1 MTMDSDRL
9 MNRGLQDIK
18 PYVGGKHKEE
28 AQEKYRVS
36 DPVKLSSNENP
47 LGVSPRALSRAR
59 EILHGANVY
68 PEGSNRDL
76 RELIARKYGIGPE
89 SVIFGNGADEIIYY
103 LAMSLINDGDEVII
117 PRLTFPIYE
126 IACRVMRARIVYS
139 EMDGF
144 RIDLSDMLRRVTE
157 KTKLIILC
165 NPNNP
170 TGHALDAETVY
181 PFLEAVPG
189 EVLVVLDEAYA
200 DFADPRTFPDSVSRL
215 RQGSENLMVIKT
227 LSKAYGLAGF
237 RVGYG
242 FGDPGIVDLMNRIK
256 LPFNVGIVSQ
266 YAALGALDDEKF
278 LSTTIENTRRGR
290 EEIQRAMKGLGLSPV
305 ESSTNF
311 VLIDTGL
318 DADQVTEELMKR
330 GVIVRSAKNYGTPTS
345 IRVTVGTRE
354 QNLRFI
360 EAMKE
365 IFPASP
371 SA

>member
-1 MTMDSDRL
+1 MDSDRL
-9 MNRGLQDIK
+9 MNRGLKSIK
-18 PYVGGKHKEE
+18 PYVGGKHKDE
-28 AQEKYRVS
+28 AREKYRIS

-59 EILHGANVY
+59 EMLAGANVY
-68 PEGSNRDL
+68 PEGSNREL

-126 IACRVMRARIVYS
+126 IACRMMRARIVYS

-144 RIDLSDMLRRVTE
+144 RIDLADMLHRVTT
-157 KTKLIILC
+157 KTKLITLC

-170 TGHALDAETVY
+170 TGHALAADAVY
-181 PFLEAVPG
+181 PFLEAVSR
-189 EVLVVLDEAYA
+189 EVLVIMDEAYA
-200 DFADPRTFPDSVSRL
+200 DFADRTTFPDSVARF
-215 RQGSENLMVIKT
+215 RQGFDNLVVIKT

-242 FGDPGIVDLMNRIK
+242 IGDPGIVELMNRIK

-266 YAALGALDDEKF
+266 FAALGALDDDEF
-278 LSTTIENTRRGR
+278 LKATVENTKRGR
-290 EEIQRAMKGLGLSPV
+290 EEIERAMERLGLSPV

-311 VLIDTGL
+311 VLIDTHEN
-318 DADQVTEELMKR
+318 ADQVTEELMKR

-345 IRVTVGTRE
+345 IRVTVGTHE
-354 QNLRFI
+354 QNRRFI
-360 EAMKE
+360 EAMEE
-365 IFPASP
+365 IITP
-371 SA
+371 SVMP